1 MFAEVCR
8 ENSLGLTWLERNQ
21 CKLSLYYRSD
31 PVQIIIAV
39 LIFRCVCMYSCVVF
53 CVCMCVFSCHFHLPR
68 TTNTHTCTQK
78 LADSH
83 CLC

>member
-39 LIFRCVCMYSCVVF
+39 LIFRCVCMYS
-53 CVCMCVFSCHFHLPR
+53 
-68 TTNTHTCTQK
+68 
-78 LADSH
+78 
-83 CLC
+83 